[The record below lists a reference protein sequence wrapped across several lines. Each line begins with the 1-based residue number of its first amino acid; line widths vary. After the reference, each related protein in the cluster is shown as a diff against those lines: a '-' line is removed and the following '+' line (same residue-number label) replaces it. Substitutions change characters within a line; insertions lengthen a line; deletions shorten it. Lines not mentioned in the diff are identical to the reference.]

1 MSASS
6 DSDNDGNDEDSI
18 VFRLFGV
25 VDLVEGFFGLRPVDP
40 FTGPVMIR
48 KQRSL
53 AMRAR
58 HGYNKHLNI
67 YIYIYICT
75 PIDSQR
81 KPTWGLGAYVWLA
94 RFAGHKGLFCPNGN
108 KGQVRSGER

>member
-40 FTGPVMIR
+40 FTGPVVIR

-53 AMRAR
+53 AMRVR

-67 YIYIYICT
+67 YIYIYIHPLT
-75 PIDSQR
+75 AKENLPGAWEL
-81 KPTWGLGAYVWLA
+81 TFGLRDLLGTRVCSVPMEI
-94 RFAGHKGLFCPNGN
+94 K
-108 KGQVRSGER
+108 VRSGDR